1 MRRSFPTPTL
11 FAAVLLVLLPGRAAQ
26 AQQGNDT
33 IRARDG
39 TPIPVIP
46 RAPEGMA
53 EGAVWI
59 PPMPPLEAT
68 LPPEAWEPVGYE
80 QPPMPYILLRLPR
93 TNITRARFPAIDFH
107 VHARELTTP
116 EAYESL
122 IALMDSIGMGAIIN
136 LNGGTGAH
144 LDSTLAVGEAYR
156 DRVVNFVTLNL
167 DGINEPGWSEW
178 MAGEM
183 ERGFL
188 AGARGLKVAKSLG
201 QGARNPDGTFIQAD
215 DPRLDAVWAMAAKY
229 DMPVMIHTSDSVGRF
244 YPIGPLNERYEA
256 GLWRHPGNTSGNLY
270 ASGPPREVIEQ
281 AREKMLAKH
290 PRTRFVL
297 GHMAM
302 LYYDPGRLGTLL
314 DTYPNADLET
324 SAARPGSGGSSSSST
339 RTASS
344 SAPMATSDARS
355 TTSGLPIGASWRPS
369 TSTSI
374 IRPRS
379 APTAARRATGVTT
392 STGSA
397 FRTKCCA
404 RSTSR
409 TRSGIFPTCAIP
421 SSVSSQSGAGELTS
435 GEGLRP
441 GNAPASR

>member
-1 MRRSFPTPTL
+1 MRCSFVTHAL
-11 FAAVLLVLLPGRAAQ
+11 FAAALFAVLPGRMAE

-68 LPPEAWEPVGYE
+68 LPPEGWEPVGYE

-93 TNITRARFPAIDFH
+93 TNITRAKFPAIDFH
-107 VHARELTTP
+107 VHGRELTTP

-136 LNGGTGAH
+136 LNGGTGTH

-167 DGINEPGWSEW
+167 EGINEAGWSEW

-188 AGARGLKVAKSLG
+188 AGARGLKVSKSLG
-201 QGARNPDGTFIQAD
+201 QGVRNPDGTFIQAD

-256 GLWRHPGNTSGNLY
+256 GLWRYPGSTSGNLF
-270 ASGPPREVIEQ
+270 ASGPPREVIEL
-281 AREKMLAKH
+281 ARERMLAKH

-302 LYYDPGRLGTLL
+302 LYYDPGRLAALL

-324 SAARPGSGGSSSSST
+324 SAAIQDLGRAPRLWREFFLKYQDRILFGTDGNQQRTIDDFWTPHWRFLETFDEHFYHPAQVRTHGGSPGHG
-339 RTASS
+339 RYNIYGI
-344 SAPMATSDARS
+344 
-355 TTSGLPIGASWRPS
+355 GLPDEVLRKIYFENALRHLPYMRD
-369 TSTSI
+369 SI
-374 IRPRS
+374 ERQLAER
-379 APTAARRATGVTT
+379 G
-392 STGSA
+392 G
-397 FRTKCCA
+397 
-404 RSTSR
+404 
-409 TRSGIFPTCAIP
+409 
-421 SSVSSQSGAGELTS
+421 
-435 GEGLRP
+435 
-441 GNAPASR
+441 

>member
-1 MRRSFPTPTL
+1 MRCSFVIHAL
-11 FAAVLLVLLPGRAAQ
+11 FAAALFTVLPGPPAE
-26 AQQGNDT
+26 AQQGSDT

-68 LPPEAWEPVGYE
+68 LPPEGWEPVGYE

-93 TNITRARFPAIDFH
+93 TNITRAGFPAIDFH
-107 VHARELTTP
+107 VHAGELTTP
-116 EAYESL
+116 EAYESM

-144 LDSTLAVGEAYR
+144 LDSTLAAGEAYR

-167 DGINEPGWSEW
+167 DGINEPGWSAW
-178 MAGEM
+178 MAGEL

-188 AGARGLKVAKSLG
+188 AGAGGLKVSKALG
-201 QGARNPDGTFIQAD
+201 QGARNPDGSFIQAD
-215 DPRLDAVWAMAAKY
+215 DPRLDAVWAMAAKH
-229 DMPVMIHTSDSVGRF
+229 DKPIMIHTSDSVGRF

-256 GLWRHPGNTSGNLY
+256 GLWRHPGDSSGNLY
-270 ASGPPREVIEQ
+270 ESGPPREVIEI

-302 LYYDPGRLGTLL
+302 LYYDPARLGTLL

-324 SAARPGSGGSSSSST
+324 SAAIQDLGRAPRLWREFFLKYQDRILFGTDGNRRRTIDDFWTPHWRFLETFDEHFFHPAQVRTPGGSPGHG
-339 RTASS
+339 RYNIYGI
-344 SAPMATSDARS
+344 
-355 TTSGLPIGASWRPS
+355 GLPDEVLRKIYFENALRHLSHMRD
-369 TSTSI
+369 SI
-374 IRPRS
+374 ERQLAER
-379 APTAARRATGVTT
+379 G
-392 STGSA
+392 G
-397 FRTKCCA
+397 
-404 RSTSR
+404 
-409 TRSGIFPTCAIP
+409 
-421 SSVSSQSGAGELTS
+421 
-435 GEGLRP
+435 
-441 GNAPASR
+441 